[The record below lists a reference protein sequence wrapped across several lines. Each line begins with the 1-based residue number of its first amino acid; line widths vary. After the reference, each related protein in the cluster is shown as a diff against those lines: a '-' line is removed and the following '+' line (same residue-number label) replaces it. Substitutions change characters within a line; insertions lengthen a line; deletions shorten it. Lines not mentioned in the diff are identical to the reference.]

1 MLLKHFFPF
10 FWNVGKTCR
19 SERQDWHWFS
29 TQTAAVSSP
38 SCFHVSHNTTTK
50 SSTGSGKSGFMT
62 GRRRDM
68 WGKRRVK
75 SPHCVLPIKS
85 SWKHLTTRWAWRV
98 GGCGYVNFLN
108 GGFFQV
114 STCAELGDKKKK
126 KSLTTVYIQSWLHAD
141 VDLTFASTFT
151 QLVAKTSHSCC
162 LFGSFFFCF
171 IWNERLDLHKRPVWH
186 ACITMLCPLQLL
198 FFRAA
203 ILCSEPEW
211 KRWLFC
217 VFGYFGFPVPNS
229 NQTKVCIQK
238 SHGPTDPVVCLL
250 DRG

>member
-1 MLLKHFFPF
+1 M
-10 FWNVGKTCR
+10 
-19 SERQDWHWFS
+19 
-29 TQTAAVSSP
+29 
-38 SCFHVSHNTTTK
+38 HVSRNTTTK

-62 GRRRDM
+62 GRRRDV

-75 SPHCVLPIKS
+75 SPRRVLPIKS

-108 GGFFQV
+108 GGFF
-114 STCAELGDKKKK
+114 SGFNLRWTWRFKKKK

-162 LFGSFFFCF
+162 LFASFFFLCF
-171 IWNERLDLHKRPVWH
+171 IWNERIYISVRCDTH
-186 ACITMLCPLQLL
+186 ASLCSALCSCYSSELL
-198 FFRAA
+198 F
-203 ILCSEPEW
+203 SEW
-211 KRWLFC
+211 KRWPFC
-217 VFGYFGFPVPNS
+217 VFGYLGFPVPNS

-250 DRG
+250 DRGQATCHPAEFDTLAEETKCDSSSELELNFTHICAVI

>member
-75 SPHCVLPIKS
+75 SPHRVLPIKS
-85 SWKHLTTRWAWRV
+85 SWKYLTTRWAWRV

-126 KSLTTVYIQSWLHAD
+126 SLTTVYIQSWLHAD

-151 QLVAKTSHSCC
+151 QLVAKTTHSCC